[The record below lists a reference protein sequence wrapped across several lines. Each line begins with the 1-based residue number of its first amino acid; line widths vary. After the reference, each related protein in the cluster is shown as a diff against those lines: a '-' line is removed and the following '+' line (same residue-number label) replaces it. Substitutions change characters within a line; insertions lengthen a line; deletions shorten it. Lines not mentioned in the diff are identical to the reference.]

1 MELKITMQEYGILR
15 NALVKRPFEEIASLV
30 VKLDN
35 QIVEQ
40 QKAQQTEKQTKG
52 AE

>member
-1 MELKITMQEYGILR
+1 MTLNVTMQEYGVIR
-15 NALVKRPFEEIASLV
+15 NALVKRPFEEIAGLI

-40 QKAQQTEKQTKG
+40 QKAQSENQNKG
-52 AE
+52 AK